1 MHALIVVAHPD
12 QGSLTHSVAR
22 TLGEGVAE
30 PDGGHTFKIADL
42 SAEGFQPEF
51 TVIDLDV
58 HRREVPIPADIV
70 AEQARIDR
78 ADALVLVFPVHWWSM
93 PALLKGWVDRV
104 FSNGWAYDEGPDIK
118 SVKRLR
124 HLNVHLVGL
133 GGAGA
138 ATYERHGYR
147 NAMKT
152 QIDHGI
158 FDYCGA
164 RVVTFELLLGSEA
177 AEVAQHFDTVRAIGR
192 DLFDIS
198 ANPVTEAA

>member
-12 QGSLTHSVAR
+12 PGSLTHSIAR
-22 TLGEGVAE
+22 RLAEGIVQPNGDHSFE
-30 PDGGHTFKIADL
+30 IADL
-42 SAEGFQPEF
+42 SAEGFSPEF
-51 TVIDLDV
+51 TMTDLAV
-58 HRREVPIPADIV
+58 HRRDVPIPADIA

-93 PALLKGWVDRV
+93 PALLKGWIDRV
-104 FSNGWAYDEGPDIK
+104 FSNGWAYDEGPDIP

-133 GGAGA
+133 GGATSS
-138 ATYERHGYR
+138 TYERHGYR
-147 NAMKT
+147 AAMKT

-164 RVVTFELLLGSEA
+164 RVVTSELLLGSDA
-177 AEVAQHFDTVRAIGR
+177 ADIARHFESAHAIGR
-192 DLFDIS
+192 DLFDRRS
-198 ANPVTEAA
+198 SPVTDAA

>member
-12 QGSLTHSVAR
+12 PGSLTHSIAR
-22 TLGEGVAE
+22 HLAEGIVQPNSDHSFE
-30 PDGGHTFKIADL
+30 IADL
-42 SAEGFQPEF
+42 SAEGFSPEF
-51 TVIDLDV
+51 TMTDLAV
-58 HRREVPIPADIV
+58 HRRDVPIPADIA

-93 PALLKGWVDRV
+93 PALLKGWIDRV
-104 FSNGWAYDEGPDIK
+104 FSNGWAYDEGPDIP

-133 GGAGA
+133 GGATSS
-138 ATYERHGYR
+138 TYERHGYR
-147 NAMKT
+147 AAMKT

-164 RVVTFELLLGSEA
+164 RVVTSELLLGSDA
-177 AEVAQHFDTVRAIGR
+177 ADIAGHFETAHAIGR
-192 DLFDIS
+192 DLFDRRS
-198 ANPVTEAA
+198 SPVTDAA

>member
-22 TLGEGVAE
+22 HLGEGVAQPGE
-30 PDGGHTFKIADL
+30 GHSFEIADL
-42 SAEGFQPEF
+42 SAEGFKPEF
-51 TVIDLDV
+51 TLIDLAV
-58 HRREVPIPADIV
+58 HRREVPIPPDIA

-78 ADALVLVFPVHWWSM
+78 ADALVLAFPVHWWSM
-93 PALLKGWVDRV
+93 PALLKGWIDRV

-118 SVKRLR
+118 SVKKLR

-133 GGAGA
+133 GGATSS
-138 ATYERHGYR
+138 TYERHGYR
-147 NAMKT
+147 DAMKI

-164 RVVTFELLLGSEA
+164 RVVTSELLLGSEA
-177 AEVAQHFDTVRAIGR
+177 EDMALHLETAHRIGR
-192 DLFDIS
+192 DLFDVRQGQAIQV
-198 ANPVTEAA
+198 A